1 MSGGERTR
9 AACLASA
16 MAELPEDD
24 SAGWYRGR
32 AAQQARAHYAS
43 LPAER
48 KQQIE
53 DEWSQS

>member
-32 AAQQARAHYAS
+32 AVDEARAHYAS

-48 KQQIE
+48 RKQLE
-53 DEWSQS
+53 AEWNLI

>member
-1 MSGGERTR
+1 MKGERTK

-32 AAQQARAHYAS
+32 AVDEARAHYAS

-48 KQQIE
+48 LAQLEQ
-53 DEWSQS
+53 EWNQS